1 MISADMLNTVLYTKD
16 KPDRMVYDKA
26 KYIIQV
32 NSSCN
37 FDCPWC
43 YVDKLGIK
51 MDEDTFHKILETVN
65 EKDMIS
71 YKSPSKN
78 PCDIH
83 LKPVISSG
91 LGLG

>member
-1 MISADMLNTVLYTKD
+1 MLKTVLYTKD
-16 KPDRMVYDKA
+16 KPDRTVYDKA

-43 YVDKLGIK
+43 YVDKLGIT
-51 MDEDTFHKILETVN
+51 MDEDTFNKILVTVN

-71 YKSPSKN
+71 LRGGEPTLSPNLISGFITPSIDKGAY
-78 PCDIH
+78 
-83 LKPVISSG
+83 VI
-91 LGLG
+91 